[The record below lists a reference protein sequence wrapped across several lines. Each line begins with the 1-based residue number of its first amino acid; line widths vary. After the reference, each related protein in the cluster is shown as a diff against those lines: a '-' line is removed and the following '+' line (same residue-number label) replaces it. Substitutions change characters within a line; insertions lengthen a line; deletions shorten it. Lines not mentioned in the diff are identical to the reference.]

1 MHSMLQAAGVSTQ
14 HPGTLDRTH
23 LAQVAAEW
31 DALQL
36 SMGVSPTLSTS
47 GRSAQGG

>member
-1 MHSMLQAAGVSTQ
+1 MLQGATVSTQ

-23 LAQVAAEW
+23 LAQVAADW

-36 SMGVSPTLSTS
+36 SMGVSPTLSAS